1 MHTCFLGHDAPSNVK
16 ACALLLL
23 TPSYVCISILQSP
36 RPHHK
41 RLTPRGER
49 PQDGISRN
57 GMPRN
62 AKRGKMTTTTTTAT
76 AAAATATAT
85 ATPPPPPP
93 PPSPSPPPP
102 PPPPPQQVLLKQNN
116 TCAAAVQVRT
126 CPKAPLPRASLTLKD
141 AENVAACICSCPWNC
156 LLPSGR
162 TLQTTHV
169 RKL

>member
-1 MHTCFLGHDAPSNVK
+1 MEQPSCAMHTCFLGHDAPSNVK

-49 PQDGISRN
+49 PRDGISRN

-76 AAAATATAT
+76 AAAAAATATAT

-116 TCAAAVQVRT
+116 TCAARPSLCKSEPARRHR
-126 CPKAPLPRASLTLKD
+126 CPGHR
-141 AENVAACICSCPWNC
+141 
-156 LLPSGR
+156 
-162 TLQTTHV
+162 
-169 RKL
+169 